1 MWTQFQFNFTGTHS
15 HFYGTHSHLAT
26 DTEHALTLSDMSK
39 Q

>member
-1 MWTQFQFNFTGTHS
+1 MWTQFQINFTGTHS

-26 DTEHALTLSDMSK
+26 DTKHALTLFDMSK